1 MVCFRRTEGEWR
13 FRLYRM
19 PGVLASLRTSPS
31 FKYGDITPRLGLL
44 FSENPIVCHYISS
57 HKSLGFLVFVPA
69 IMPAFPLRRSTPQDG
84 NPSDSK
90 RALFVGIASMILA
103 LCSLVLCARFVGRR
117 VTKNVVGADDYL
129 VIIAHVRG
137 NFSIPCPKP
146 DLNIEWYQ
154 GSSLCKNL

>member
-19 PGVLASLRTSPS
+19 PGVLAVLRTSQS

-44 FSENPIVCHYISS
+44 LSKRSIVCHCIF
-57 HKSLGFLVFVPA
+57 HQSLGFLVFVPA

-84 NPSDSK
+84 NPGDNKAS
-90 RALFVGIASMILA
+90 LFVGIASMILA

-137 NFSIPCPKP
+137 NFSIPSLKP
-146 DLNIEWYQ
+146 DLNTEWYQ
-154 GSSLCKNL
+154 GSSLYKNL